1 MMFAIMGVAA
11 TKLLPE
17 DKNARVLGIPNRLF
31 YAVVLSAACVF
42 VEVIL
47 NAAGVLVWV
56 YPWWNAGM
64 PILIFLI
71 GYLPFFL
78 VAYWVYDMD
87 STRKQAMTAGAI
99 LSFDAALL
107 VIFAGVL
114 GWI

>member
-1 MMFAIMGVAA
+1 
-11 TKLLPE
+11 
-17 DKNARVLGIPNRLF
+17 
-31 YAVVLSAACVF
+31 
-42 VEVIL
+42 
-47 NAAGVLVWV
+47 
-56 YPWWNAGM
+56 M
-64 PILIFLI
+64 PVLIFLI

-107 VIFAGVL
+107 VIFGGIL